1 MILEDFASN
10 PELGV
15 GDPAE
20 LRSQDQE
27 GTGFGGVRDANVFF
41 RKEFQILGNEDSG
54 RQLRVLGD
62 HPVRALHCFQDNY
75 SIASAALRSAKKIA
89 FLMTCNVK

>member
-1 MILEDFASN
+1 MILEDLASN

-15 GDPAE
+15 GDPAK

-27 GTGFGGVRDANVFF
+27 GAGFGGVRDANVFF
-41 RKEFQILGNEDSG
+41 RKEFQVLGNEDSG

-62 HPVRALHCFQDNY
+62 HPVRALHCFQDDY
-75 SIASAALRSAKKIA
+75 SIASPALSCPETIA
-89 FLMTCNVK
+89 F

>member
-1 MILEDFASN
+1 MILEDLASN
-10 PELGV
+10 PELRV

-27 GTGFGGVRDANVFF
+27 GTGFDGVGDANVFF
-41 RKEFQILGNEDSG
+41 RKKFQVLGNEDPG

-62 HPVRALHCFQDNY
+62 HPVRALHCFQENY
-75 SIASAALRSAKKIA
+75 SIASPALRSAKKIA
-89 FLMTCNVK
+89 F